1 MSATTKLATLS
12 KAALLAAANQTKL
25 EPLELPELGG
35 TVYVKAMTAGER
47 EQFEQDMTDNDLVK
61 SKKVRATVFANSV
74 TDENGNRLFTS
85 DDIDSINSLPASIVS
100 KVFDKSNEINGI
112 NTQQVIEQAE
122 KN

>member
-47 EQFEQDMTDNDLVK
+47 EQFEQDMTSNDLVK

>member
-47 EQFEQDMTDNDLVK
+47 EQFEQDMTSNDLVK

-74 TDENGNRLFTS
+74 TDENGNRLFTP

-100 KVFDKSNEINGI
+100 KVFDKSNELNGI

>member
-112 NTQQVIEQAE
+112 NTKQVIEQAE

>member
-47 EQFEQDMTDNDLVK
+47 EAFEQDMDGKDLIK

-85 DDIDSINSLPASIVS
+85 DDIDAINNLPASIVS
-100 KVFDKSNEINGI
+100 KVFDKSNELNGI
-112 NTQQVIEQAE
+112 DTKQAVEQAE